1 MIDLTQLGKILQD
14 KAKLV
19 NDVFENVPEN
29 EKEMFKK
36 QLEENGYYEAEKQL
50 EKAMQQLSVDL
61 TKFRGKL

>member
-14 KAKLV
+14 KAKIV
-19 NDVFENVPEN
+19 NDVFENVPES

>member
-61 TKFRGKL
+61 NKFRGKL

>member
-1 MIDLTQLGKILQD
+1 
-14 KAKLV
+14 
-19 NDVFENVPEN
+19 
-29 EKEMFKK
+29 MFKK

>member
-14 KAKLV
+14 KAKIV
-19 NDVFENVPEN
+19 NDVFENVPES

-61 TKFRGKL
+61 NKFRGKL